1 MHLFKVRSKTG
12 WWWNTVYRTKS
23 KTKNEIKKIEKKQ
36 TINSRL
42 FDRNLSMFED
52 VFRYRIKLTQLS
64 CFLSVL
70 GVEREDKISEIATD
84 LEGE

>member
-1 MHLFKVRSKTG
+1 
-12 WWWNTVYRTKS
+12 
-23 KTKNEIKKIEKKQ
+23 
-36 TINSRL
+36 
-42 FDRNLSMFED
+42 MFED